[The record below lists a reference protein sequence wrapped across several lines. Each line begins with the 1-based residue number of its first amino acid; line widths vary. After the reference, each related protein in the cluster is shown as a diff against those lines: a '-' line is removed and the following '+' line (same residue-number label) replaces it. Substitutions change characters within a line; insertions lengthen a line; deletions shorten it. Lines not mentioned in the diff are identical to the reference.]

1 MLDSQSN
8 VFPLPFLHFI
18 LEINFSIS
26 MMFLIYM
33 HLWVAISF
41 HSASLSVY
49 FIVVGLGNPN
59 VL

>member
-49 FIVVGLGNPN
+49 
-59 VL
+59 